1 METITAAIIVLVLF
15 TFLVS
20 LATIILV
27 SISYTSTS
35 SSSSSSV
42 LKGKGSGAAVKPVAS
57 FKSVDSRATPSGD
70 VVDVKVQ
77 QAQAQAQKI
86 VKTPKRLTDL
96 KRTPRNPTGRTD
108 RLYVFDTDGNKS
120 LLLPTVTEP
129 MVDVAKYRDGLLVLL
144 NYGNMIYITTNPET
158 EQMIEYHLPSTQNIM
173 MITPF
178 KGTVVGLGYNGHMY
192 IFDFYD
198 ENNYKWAQVFPS
210 ISKAS
215 YISSPE
221 DGSELF
227 IKTATNL
234 ITFDGTMDI
243 VANDDG
249 TKSDIIKVYGS
260 TNKEMRYINRLVQ
273 TSYKSIDDSEPETDV
288 YDGCF
293 MSGQFIPVS
302 YSEYSEGVLKCKS
315 IDNQFYYIINH

>member
-20 LATIILV
+20 LVTIILV
-27 SISYTSTS
+27 SISYAS
-35 SSSSSSV
+35 SPP
-42 LKGKGSGAAVKPVAS
+42 LKGKGSVAAVKPVAS
-57 FKSVDSRATPSGD
+57 SKSVASHAASSGAS
-70 VVDVKVQ
+70 VDVKVQ
-77 QAQAQAQKI
+77 QTQAQKI

-96 KRTPRNPTGRTD
+96 KRTPRSPTGRTD

-120 LLLPTVTEP
+120 VLLPTVTEP
-129 MVDVAKYRDGLLVLL
+129 VVDVAKYRDGLLVLL
-144 NYGNMIYITTNPET
+144 NYGNMIYLTTDPDT
-158 EQMIEYHLPSTQNIM
+158 DQVIEYHLPSTQNIM

-178 KGTVVGLGYNGHMY
+178 KGTVVGLGYNGRMY

-198 ENNYKWAQVFPS
+198 ENNYRWVQVFPS
-210 ISKAS
+210 VSSAS

-227 IKTATNL
+227 IKTSSSL
-234 ITFDGTMDI
+234 LTFDGTMDI
-243 VANDDG
+243 IANDDA

-260 TNKEMRYINRLVQ
+260 TNKEMRYINRLGQ
-273 TSYKSIDDSEPETDV
+273 TSHRSIDDREPETNV

-293 MSGQFIPVS
+293 ASGQFIPVS

-315 IDNQFYYIINH
+315 IDNQLYYIINN